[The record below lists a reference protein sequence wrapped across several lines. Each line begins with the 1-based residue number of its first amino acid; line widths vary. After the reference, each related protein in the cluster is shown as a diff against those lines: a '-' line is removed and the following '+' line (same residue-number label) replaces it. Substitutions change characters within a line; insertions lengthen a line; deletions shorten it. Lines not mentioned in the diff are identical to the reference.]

1 MLPAEI
7 QFDNAGALSG
17 SDARLIWEVVANISP
32 LPDILARYG
41 LAQVDFAKK
50 LRDPMFQAAYKEVR
64 AAWASD
70 LNVQQRIKLKA
81 GLLLEDSLEDLM
93 LIVKDQQMATQP
105 KLDAI
110 KQLGVLAQADGKN
123 QKDGGGSG
131 SRFTVKI
138 NIGGGEAPKTVTIDG
153 HALPSPAES
162 A

>member
-32 LPDILARYG
+32 LPDILNRYG
-41 LAQVDFAKK
+41 LTQADFAKK
-50 LRDPMFQAAYKEVR
+50 LRAPLFQAAYKEVR
-64 AAWASD
+64 QAWSSD
-70 LNVQQRIKLKA
+70 LNVQQRVKLKA

-93 LIVKDQQMATQP
+93 LIVKDPQMATQP

-110 KQLGVLAQADGKN
+110 KQLTTIAQADGKN
-123 QKDGGGSG
+123 QKGEGGG

-138 NIGGGEAPKTVTIDG
+138 NIGNNAEAKTVTIDG
-153 HALPSPAES
+153 HALPAPAES